1 MESICKHCKQTF
13 EISTKSKGWMANH
26 SRWCTFN
33 PKRKEYDDFLKQR
46 REIFVTSKEILDKR
60 SQAVKD
66 AWKRGSYDGIDH
78 GKGFR
83 GKEHS
88 EESKSKISKGALNS
102 NHRRLRKNPIG
113 YKGVMLDSTWELE
126 LAKRL
131 DHLKIKWVRPEPL
144 KWIDDNGFKHNYF
157 PDFYLP
163 EYNVYLDPKN
173 PHAFN
178 IQIDKINI
186 LNQIYNIKW
195 ILTLEECINFKI

>member
-102 NHRRLRKNPIG
+102 NHRRLRKNPIE
-113 YKGVMLDSTWELE
+113 YKGVVPARSVVIPGSYTKKFPAGDYQVPCAIIIGQRKPST
-126 LAKRL
+126 
-131 DHLKIKWVRPEPL
+131 DLKTSLNDALR
-144 KWIDDNGFKHNYF
+144 
-157 PDFYLP
+157 
-163 EYNVYLDPKN
+163 EYNV
-173 PHAFN
+173 AV
-178 IQIDKINI
+178 
-186 LNQIYNIKW
+186 
-195 ILTLEECINFKI
+195 